1 MHTPSSSGQS
11 EAITAI
17 NVTPVVDVMLVLLV
31 IFMVTAKLG
40 DRDAVPLDLPS
51 AASGQTVQRIVAIA
65 VDADGVRTVEGVRQD
80 DDDAL
85 RALLRERHAR
95 TPDLRCVIEASRR
108 ASHGDVMRALDSVR
122 LAGIAKV
129 AFAVERER

>member
-1 MHTPSSSGQS
+1 MHMPSSSGQS
-11 EAITAI
+11 QAITAI

-65 VDADGVRTVEGVRQD
+65 VDADGARTVDGVRQD
-80 DDDAL
+80 DDAAL
-85 RALLRERHAR
+85 RALLRARHAS